1 MKTKQEILDALDSV
15 DPLPQTLIDEL
26 TAATDSAII
35 RRKISTWM
43 GYTEAQWEKKRQVLV
58 DKNLL
63 TENDGAAIYNALHPN
78 QGTLQ
83 HAMRV
88 CLTNFTQGQRRR

>member
-1 MKTKQEILDALDSV
+1 MATGKKEEILVALRTIYPVPQDFITEVENINDTFVDALH
-15 DPLPQTLIDEL
+15 
-26 TAATDSAII
+26 
-35 RRKISTWM
+35 KTWM
-43 GYTEAQWEKKRQVLV
+43 ARTEAQWKEKRP
-58 DKNLL
+58 
-63 TENDGAAIYNALHPN
+63 EDGADIYNALHPN

>member
-1 MKTKQEILDALDSV
+1 LKIQQTQMTTPTKDTLLALLKRKELSDLADDLEKGKTTFE
-15 DPLPQTLIDEL
+15 EL
-26 TAATDSAII
+26 KA
-35 RRKISTWM
+35 R
-43 GYTEAQWEKKRQVLV
+43 TEAQWK
-58 DKNLL
+58 DIAGIPNGI
-63 TENDGAAIYNALHPN
+63 DIYNALHPN

>member
-1 MKTKQEILDALDSV
+1 LEEGTTTFEEMMARTKED
-15 DPLPQTLIDEL
+15 
-26 TAATDSAII
+26 
-35 RRKISTWM
+35 
-43 GYTEAQWEKKRQVLV
+43 WEKVAGIPNGI
-58 DKNLL
+58 D
-63 TENDGAAIYNALHPN
+63 IYNALHPN

>member
-1 MKTKQEILDALDSV
+1 MTTPTKDTLLALLKRKELSDLADDLEKGKTTFEELMARSKEDWKEFYALNG
-15 DPLPQTLIDEL
+15 ID
-26 TAATDSAII
+26 
-35 RRKISTWM
+35 
-43 GYTEAQWEKKRQVLV
+43 
-58 DKNLL
+58 
-63 TENDGAAIYNALHPN
+63 IYNALHPN

>member
-43 GYTEAQWEKKRQVLV
+43 GRPKEDWKEKRP
-58 DKNLL
+58 
-63 TENDGAAIYNALHPN
+63 EDGADIYNALHPN